1 MEYRTYQNTW
11 QNDRNPSI
19 LHSLTLFP
27 SVPLSKSPKAWY
39 LYFYLTSIPASIF
52 TPHII
57 TSTLFSWRG
66 GLRWSNYQLVLRSSR
81 APRLPLSFLMPPF
94 GGTSSKVS
102 KSSELRS
109 NLPAA
114 GRWTCSLEL
123 MFSRMKNSLNIHA
136 VCWLCCDLRTKNLIL
151 YLLDLPLE
159 EWNSNFSHPCRHFRD
174 TRHTT
179 PRRVTAPGAPSIN
192 GHLLVEKSCPGYR
205 QQWPS
210 PPGCEKCPFCC
221 VSASFFNETCINGR
235 KSLDNWGLFTSI
247 NGVYICPH
255 LKKNERS

>member
-1 MEYRTYQNTW
+1 
-11 QNDRNPSI
+11 
-19 LHSLTLFP
+19 
-27 SVPLSKSPKAWY
+27 
-39 LYFYLTSIPASIF
+39 
-52 TPHII
+52 
-57 TSTLFSWRG
+57 
-66 GLRWSNYQLVLRSSR
+66 
-81 APRLPLSFLMPPF
+81 
-94 GGTSSKVS
+94 
-102 KSSELRS
+102 
-109 NLPAA
+109 
-114 GRWTCSLEL
+114 

-159 EWNSNFSHPCRHFRD
+159 DGFEFSHPCRHFRD

-221 VSASFFNETCINGR
+221 VSASFLNETCINGR
-235 KSLDNWGLFTSI
+235 KSLDNWGLFTPI
-247 NGVYICPH
+247 NGVYICHIWKKTKDRRNTFYNESRAYLPGFNRWFVVTSVRPFPILVFANH
-255 LKKNERS
+255 LAVAAGSHWYPQSPQPQSPRTLPLARKTCAGSASCRKTQQNWEGNFHKNFHLGIF